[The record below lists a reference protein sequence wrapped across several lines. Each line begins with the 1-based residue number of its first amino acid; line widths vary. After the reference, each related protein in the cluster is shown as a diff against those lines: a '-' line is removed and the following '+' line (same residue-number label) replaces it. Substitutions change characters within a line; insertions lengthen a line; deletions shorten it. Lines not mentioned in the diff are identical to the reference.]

1 MGYIV
6 NISGEL
12 ELKDKTIKTIKQLV
26 DKIKKYKDIDEDSS
40 GFLDLIDYRE
50 VATID
55 EGDILVYY
63 NENYND
69 HDWYEFLDAIKEEV
83 VIGSQIECDGDD
95 NEHWRWEL
103 KKNGW
108 YEQTGRIVYDEGFK
122 I

>member
-6 NISGEL
+6 DISGEL

-103 KKNGW
+103 KEDGW
-108 YEQTGRIVYDEGFK
+108 YEQKGTIVYNEGFK